1 TAIRFE
7 FTSFEHAATTTI
19 AELYDPA
26 NAANV
31 QATGAWTD
39 LNKDDIAQGAPG
51 CVYLTE
57 GCEINFANV
66 PKNFGTVSLS
76 KFDPNLKRPYS
87 LSYNFGVTHELFR
100 GVAVTAEWFHGATK
114 NILERN
120 NTLRP
125 GALSGPAAVDNSN
138 YRLVSI

>member
-1 TAIRFE
+1 
-7 FTSFEHAATTTI
+7 
-19 AELYDPA
+19 
-26 NAANV
+26 
-31 QATGAWTD
+31 D

-51 CVYLTE
+51 CVYQTT

-76 KFDPNLKRPYS
+76 NPDPRLQRPYS
-87 LSYNFGVTHELFR
+87 LAYNLGVTHELFP
-100 GVAVTAEWFHGATK
+100 GVAVTAEWFRGYAR

-125 GALSGPAAVDNSN
+125 GTMTGPASVSNPTYGPVTAFNPIDGNAIKMYDPISLAV
-138 YRLVSI
+138 VAA